1 MSAEI
6 KVHCPTCEQ
15 KFAVPMEMKGMS
27 IHCPEC
33 GTDFTAE
40 IRVPVPHHPPPMPVN
55 RRPPPPLTA
64 PTAERSG
71 MATALMI
78 LGITLGVAALWIVT
92 LGVVKARMP
101 KPSEDDRKLG
111 ICQEAVDQMIRITAK
126 DPQSV
131 EIVDWTRWRMTNESG
146 ATVGYEIE
154 CTWRS
159 KNSFGAVVPATMR
172 FKFDSGC
179 RIIPQ
184 TD

>member
-15 KFAVPMEMKGMS
+15 KFAVPMEMKGTS

-40 IRVPVPHHPPPMPVN
+40 IRVPVAHHPPPLPVN
-55 RRPPPPLTA
+55 RRPPMPL
-64 PTAERSG
+64 PTNPSGRSA
-71 MATALMI
+71 MATGLII
-78 LGITLGVAALWIVT
+78 LGITLAAVV
-92 LGVVKARMP
+92 LGLVSLGMVKSRAPQM
-101 KPSEDDRKLG
+101 SEDARKLD

-126 DPQSV
+126 DPKSV
-131 EIVDWTRWRMTNESG
+131 EVAGWTRWRMTNEAG
-146 ATVGYEIE
+146 ATAGYEIE

-172 FKFDSGC
+172 FKFDAGC
-179 RIIPQ
+179 RLIPP